1 MRLGLVLLGLA
12 YVFSQFFR
20 AFLAV
25 LSDPLARDLGATP
38 DDLAQASGLWFL
50 AFAAMQVPVGW
61 ALDRLGPRRTA
72 SVLFLIGGAGGAI
85 LFGLA
90 QTPAHVS
97 AAMALIGVGCA
108 PVLMGSYFIFAR
120 SFPAAAF
127 ATLGAV
133 MIGVGS
139 IGNLASTVPLELLVE
154 AVGWRATLFTLAG
167 VTGGLALAMFAFV
180 QDPPALEGGAKGSLL
195 DVLRIPALWLI
206 MPLMLVHYAPAAGLR
221 GLWIGPYMAD
231 VQATTAGTATLV
243 MGLAMI
249 AGTFA
254 YGPLDRWLGT
264 RKWVVTGG
272 TLFGAAACLALWAV
286 PLADYWTALALF
298 AAVGFFG
305 MGYPL
310 MMAHA
315 RANVPMH
322 LAGRG
327 VTLMNLFS
335 IGGVGLMQ
343 MVTGRLH
350 AGVAAGAESAVA
362 PYAAVFLLF
371 GALLIV
377 GLIPY
382 LFVRDRLD

>member
-1 MRLGLVLLGLA
+1 MRLGLALLGLA

-25 LSDPLARDLGATP
+25 LAEPLARDLGATP
-38 DDLAQASGLWFL
+38 DDLARASGLWFL

-61 ALDRLGPRRTA
+61 ALDRIGPRRTS
-72 SVLFLIGGAGGAI
+72 SVLFLIGGAGGAA
-85 LFGLA
+85 LFALA
-90 QTPAHVS
+90 QSPAHVS

-108 PVLMGSYFIFAR
+108 PVLMGSYYIFAR
-120 SFPAAAF
+120 SFPASAF

-139 IGNLASTVPLELLVE
+139 IGNLAGTVPLELLVE
-154 AVGWRATLFTLAG
+154 AVGWRATLAGLAG
-167 VTGGLALAMFAFV
+167 ITGALALTMFVFV
-180 QDPPALEGGAKGSLL
+180 QDPPRLDSGETGGLL

-206 MPLMLVHYAPAAGLR
+206 IPLMLVNYAPAAGLR
-221 GLWIGPYMAD
+221 GLWIGPYMAE
-231 VQATTAGTATLV
+231 VQNVTAGVPTLI

-264 RKWVVTGG
+264 RKWVVVGG
-272 TLFGAAACLALWAV
+272 TLMGAAACLALWAA
-286 PLADYWTALALF
+286 PRADYVTALALF
-298 AAVGFFG
+298 SAVGFFG
-305 MGYPL
+305 MAYPL

-315 RANVPMH
+315 RAFVPMH

-335 IGGVGLMQ
+335 IGGVGLFQ

-362 PYAAVFLLF
+362 PYTAVFLLF
-371 GALLIV
+371 AALLLG
-377 GLIPY
+377 GLLPY
-382 LFVRDRLD
+382 LFIRDRVD